1 MAVGRILLMT
11 RPARSKQNSRRVPVM
26 NTTDKRPSGPPP
38 HRTADTALTPERWQQ
53 IKEVFAEAQDR
64 MPAERADFL
73 EKACAGDGSLQN
85 EVESLL
91 VAAESEAA
99 EEGSAA
105 GSEGHSYVEDA
116 MIGRRV
122 GAYKI
127 VQRIG
132 RGGMATVYLASRAD
146 EQYEKQVA
154 IKILLP
160 ELDSDDLL
168 RRFRNERQTLAKLDH
183 PNIVKLLD
191 GGTTEEGL
199 PYLVM
204 DYVAGAP
211 VDKYCDSHKLSTD
224 ERLRL
229 FCQICAAVQCAHQNL
244 IVHRDLKPSNILI
257 TEDGSPKL
265 LDFGISKVLQPRSGL
280 PITQTLTRRMTPAYA
295 SPEQVKG
302 ESVTPATDIYSLGV
316 VLYELLTGHRPYK
329 LKQQTPAEVERAICE
344 QEPEKP
350 STAVNR
356 VENDLPDG
364 TTLSR
369 TPQAVS
375 ASREGQPEKLCRRL
389 KGDLDNIVLMALQKE
404 QRRRY
409 VSVEEFLQDIERHLQ
424 HRPVKARRSTVAY
437 RASKFVRRHKTEVI
451 AGAVVAFI
459 LLGAIGFSVFQ
470 ERRTAEYWGSRIY
483 PPGLALLGSPPHS
496 QRC

>member
-1 MAVGRILLMT
+1 MFGWSSL
-11 RPARSKQNSRRVPVM
+11 ARV
-26 NTTDKRPSGPPP
+26 
-38 HRTADTALTPERWQQ
+38 
-53 IKEVFAEAQDR
+53 
-64 MPAERADFL
+64 
-73 EKACAGDGSLQN
+73 C
-85 EVESLL
+85 
-91 VAAESEAA
+91 
-99 EEGSAA
+99 
-105 GSEGHSYVEDA
+105 
-116 MIGRRV
+116 
-122 GAYKI
+122 
-127 VQRIG
+127 
-132 RGGMATVYLASRAD
+132 
-146 EQYEKQVA
+146 
-154 IKILLP
+154 
-160 ELDSDDLL
+160 
-168 RRFRNERQTLAKLDH
+168 RFRNERQTLAKLDH

-229 FCQICAAVQCAHQNL
+229 FCQICAAVQCAHENL

-265 LDFGISKVLQPRSGL
+265 LDFGISKVLHPSAES

-329 LKQQTPAEVERAICE
+329 LKLHTPAEMERAICE

-356 VENDLPDG
+356 LESENLPDG

-369 TPQAVS
+369 TPQLVS
-375 ASREGQPEKLCRRL
+375 ASRERQPEKLCRRL
-389 KGDLDNIVLMALQKE
+389 KGDWDNIVLMALQKE
-404 QRRRY
+404 PLRRY
-409 VSVEEFLQDIERHLQ
+409 LSVQEFSDDVQRHLQ
-424 HRPVKARRSTVAY
+424 HRPVSARRSTVAY
-437 RASKFVRRHKTEVI
+437 RSWKFVRRHKSEVI
-451 AGAVVAFI
+451 AGTMMVAVVLAALAYTI
-459 LLGAIGFSVFQ
+459 WEQRRATERAPADPISLRSRGRRSVAVLGFNNLSGRTDTAWLSTALSEMLTTELAEGGKLRTIPGESVAQ
-470 ERRTAEYWGSRIY
+470 TRISLSLPEADSLSRETLGRGY
-483 PPGLALLGSPPHS
+483 RNLGSDFVVLGY
-496 QRC
+496 